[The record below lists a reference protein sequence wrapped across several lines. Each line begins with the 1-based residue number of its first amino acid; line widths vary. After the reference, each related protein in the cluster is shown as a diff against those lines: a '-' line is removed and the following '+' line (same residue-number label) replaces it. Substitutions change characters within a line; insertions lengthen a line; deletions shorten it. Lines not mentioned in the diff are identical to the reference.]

1 MITKCPDEL
10 LTPWL
15 KALERDENDLRYDL
29 ERFLELLVKW
39 QKVQNLVSRETLS
52 EFWNRHIV
60 DSLQVASHVTASD
73 VNIVDI
79 GSGGGL
85 PAIPLAIAFSGS
97 DKKFNLVE
105 SNGRKVSF
113 LRTCSREIGL
123 SLSVHNARIEAVDS
137 RETGQADL
145 MTARALAPL
154 PLLFTYSMPYLSPKG
169 HMLFHKGREYVEE
182 IAEARISWDFDVLIN
197 ESASDQNGV
206 ILDISNLRPKSA
218 DSK

>member
-1 MITKCPDEL
+1 MK
-10 LTPWL
+10 PWL
-15 KALERDENDLRYDL
+15 TYLERDEAALLSDL
-29 ERFLELLVKW
+29 EQFSGLLVKW

-60 DSLQVASHVTASD
+60 DSLQVASFVKDTD
-73 VNIVDI
+73 KIVVDI

-85 PAIPLAIAFSGS
+85 PAVPLAIAFSGS
-97 DKKFNLVE
+97 GRKFNLVE

-123 SLSVHNARIEAVDS
+123 SLSVHNTRIEAVDS
-137 RETGQADL
+137 RETGQADV

-154 PLLFTYSMPYLSPKG
+154 SQLFTYSLPYLSPSG

-182 IAEARISWDFDVLIN
+182 ITEARISWNFDVLIN

-206 ILDISNLRPKSA
+206 ILDVSNLRPKNA